1 MVCFIAI
8 AVMGFGVIDLS
19 LHWVESLHVVNGS
32 VHKTPM
38 RTSDF
43 VLPSILFVL
52 GIIVLIK
59 ANSIAEWIS
68 NRLDE

>member
-1 MVCFIAI
+1 MLVYLIAI

-19 LHWVESLHVVNGS
+19 LHWIESFAH
-32 VHKTPM
+32 H
-38 RTSDF
+38 TSMQAFDF
-43 VLPSILFVL
+43 ALPSICFVA

-59 ANSIAEWIS
+59 AGSIAEWIS